1 MTAHEYLSQYKTCV
15 RQIRFNL
22 MQIENLKAMTYTISS
37 PSWGERVSGT
47 RSTDPPFVKA
57 LEHYWEQE
65 EKLLAE
71 NVALEKKKEEIVAT
85 INALENEDE
94 RYILLHRYINHMT
107 WEDIALELCLS
118 LSSVRRWYKNALE
131 KIVVPC

>member
-1 MTAHEYLSQYKTCV
+1 MTAHEYLRQYKTCE
-15 RQIRFNL
+15 RQIRFNF
-22 MQIENLKAMTYTISS
+22 MQIENLKALTYSISS

-57 LEHYWEQE
+57 LERYWEQE
-65 EKLLAE
+65 EELKRQ
-71 NVALEKKKEEIVAT
+71 NVALEQKKAEIIAT

-107 WEDIALELCLS
+107 WEDIGLELLMS
-118 LSSVRRWYKNALE
+118 ERNVRRFSKTALDH
-131 KIVVPC
+131 IVVPS

>member
-22 MQIENLKAMTYTISS
+22 MQIENLKAMTYSISS

-57 LEHYWEQE
+57 LERYWEQE

-94 RYILLHRYINHMT
+94 KFILLHRYVNHMT
-107 WEDIALELCLS
+107 WEDIGLELLMSERHVRRFSKTALEHI
-118 LSSVRRWYKNALE
+118 
-131 KIVVPC
+131 IVPS

>member
-1 MTAHEYLSQYKTCV
+1 MTAHEYLSKYKTCD

-57 LEHYWEQE
+57 LERYWEQE
-65 EKLLAE
+65 EELKRQ
-71 NVALEKKKEEIVAT
+71 NVALEQKKAEIIAT

-94 RYILLHRYINHMT
+94 KFILLHRYVNHMT
-107 WEDIALELCLS
+107 WEDIGLELLMSERNVRRFSKTALEH
-118 LSSVRRWYKNALE
+118 
-131 KIVVPC
+131 IVVPS

>member
-1 MTAHEYLSQYKTCV
+1 
-15 RQIRFNL
+15 
-22 MQIENLKAMTYTISS
+22 MTYTISS

-57 LEHYWEQE
+57 LERYWEQE

-85 INALENEDE
+85 INALKNEDE

-107 WEDIALELCLS
+107 WEDIGLELLMS
-118 LSSVRRWYKNALE
+118 ERNVRRFSKTALDH
-131 KIVVPC
+131 IVVPS

>member
-1 MTAHEYLSQYKTCV
+1 M
-15 RQIRFNL
+15 
-22 MQIENLKAMTYTISS
+22 
-37 PSWGERVSGT
+37 
-47 RSTDPPFVKA
+47 
-57 LEHYWEQE
+57 
-65 EKLLAE
+65 
-71 NVALEKKKEEIVAT
+71 ALEKKKEEIVAT

>member
-1 MTAHEYLSQYKTCV
+1 MTAHEYLSKYKTCD

-57 LEHYWEQE
+57 LERYWEQE

-94 RYILLHRYINHMT
+94 KFILLHRYVNHMT
-107 WEDIALELCLS
+107 WEDIGLELLMSERHVRRFSKTALEHI
-118 LSSVRRWYKNALE
+118 
-131 KIVVPC
+131 IVPS

>member
-1 MTAHEYLSQYKTCV
+1 MTAHDYLSQYKTCV

-22 MQIENLKAMTYTISS
+22 MQLENLKAMTYTISS

-57 LEHYWEQE
+57 LERYWEQE

-71 NVALEKKKEEIVAT
+71 NVALETKKEEIVAT
-85 INALENEDE
+85 INALECEDE
-94 RYILLHRYINHMT
+94 RFILLHRYVNHMT

-118 LSSVRRWYKNALE
+118 LSSVRRWYKNALK
-131 KIVVPC
+131 KIIVPF